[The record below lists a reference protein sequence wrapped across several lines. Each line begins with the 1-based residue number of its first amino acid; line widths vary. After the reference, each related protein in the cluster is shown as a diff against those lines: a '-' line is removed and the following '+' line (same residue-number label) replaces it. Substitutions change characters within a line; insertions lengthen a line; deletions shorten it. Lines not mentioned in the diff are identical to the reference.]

1 MFFVLSRAWE
11 KEKLLSL
18 HEESNLR
25 SSDSALR
32 CSSRNRKVWGSI
44 PHFSFVPRSWQ
55 DEKILL
61 YFSTELKTYHLSYPI
76 YKNTLPYYTLLLLL
90 G

>member
-1 MFFVLSRAWE
+1 M
-11 KEKLLSL
+11 
-18 HEESNLR
+18 
-25 SSDSALR
+25 
-32 CSSRNRKVWGSI
+32 RNRISDLRI
-44 PHFSFVPRSWQ
+44 PRSDVLRGIGRSQVRFLMENQNFSSAPRSWQ